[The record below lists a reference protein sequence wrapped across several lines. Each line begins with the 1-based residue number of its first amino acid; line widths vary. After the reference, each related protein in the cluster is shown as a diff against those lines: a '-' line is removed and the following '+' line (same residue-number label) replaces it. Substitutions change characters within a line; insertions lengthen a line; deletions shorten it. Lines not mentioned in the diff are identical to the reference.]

1 MVIGGAQKKLRIFL
15 EKNYFFRAKTL
26 FPWVV
31 AAAVL
36 TWLFKIYPINQILSS
51 VKLANPWGVGGLAI
65 GYFYFIWRLDA
76 FGVGYTISRLVGHRI
91 PWREILPIRAAV
103 YPLSLLNYGAG
114 QAAFAYTLQRRYRIP
129 AGDLIGFFTLLTAA
143 DFFWVITMAFI
154 GSFMGEHRVL
164 GVDLT
169 PTVRLIGGTTYAL
182 ITAHLL
188 FWRLRWEDRVR
199 GAAWQRAFQWLRA
212 KRLFRVFHEAT
223 LGDYLRLG
231 LLRLPITCAMT
242 IVLYF
247 VAHLFHAHVSLTAI
261 VGNVP
266 IAALIGIIPISW
278 GGVGTSNK
286 ALVDLLTPHL
296 LLSPEVAA
304 SVSAESLILAMSLVW
319 MFANY
324 LLKLGVGLWYLPSLQ
339 RMAPVSASSENGKT
353 IDIEAS

>member
-1 MVIGGAQKKLRIFL
+1 MRTFFKKS
-15 EKNYFFRAKTL
+15 YFFWAKTL
-26 FPWVV
+26 LPWVGATV
-31 AAAVL
+31 VL
-36 TWLFKIYPINQILSS
+36 AWLFKIYPINQIFNSIR
-51 VKLANPWGVGGLAI
+51 LANPWGVGGLAI
-65 GYFYFIWRLDA
+65 GYFYFIWRLDT

-91 PWREILPIRAAV
+91 PWREILPIRAAT

-143 DFFWVITMAFI
+143 DFFWVITLAFI

-169 PTVRLIGGTTYAL
+169 PTVRLISGATYAF
-182 ITAHLL
+182 TAAHLL
-188 FWRLRWEDRVR
+188 FWCLHWENRVR

-223 LGDYLRLG
+223 LADYLRLG
-231 LLRLPITCAMT
+231 LLRLPIPFTMT
-242 IVLYF
+242 VVLYF

-261 VGNVP
+261 LGNVP

-296 LLSPEVAA
+296 LLSPDITA
-304 SVSAESLILAMSLVW
+304 SVSVESLILAMSLVW

-324 LLKLGVGLWYLPSLQ
+324 LLKLGVGLWYLPRLQ
-339 RMAPVSASSENGKT
+339 RMASIPASSENVKT
-353 IDIEAS
+353 LDIEAS